1 MWINQPT
8 CTSCNKEFSK
18 PLLRC
23 PECDSIISIPPIEG
37 PAPSEINLTSMWSL
51 HHFLPSFK
59 RPISLVEGNTPL
71 LQLGKDPE
79 LSNLNIKLEF
89 RNPTGTFRDRA
100 CSLIVS
106 DAFQNNVTTIVGAS
120 TGSFSISLSA
130 YAAKANINSINVIP
144 QNLELSKIEQMKL
157 YGSKVIEQGETVS
170 DAISAS
176 EEIAK
181 KEKAYFASPEKNLLT
196 IEGQK
201 TISLELILQKDHV
214 DSIIVPRGSGSL
226 VYSIF
231 RGLEDAL
238 ESNWID
244 EMPKIIAVSLEKTKT
259 AYLAE
264 SLEIKQPFL
273 LSEVKEILT
282 RTNGKEIQVKAGTM
296 IEEAIN
302 IAKNEGIFIE
312 PASASVLAASKIL
325 IKNEEISPLSS
336 VAILTGSGFNALNI
350 FASQLRGKKKIV
362 WGLSESSTTKFEI
375 LNLIAEKKANYGY
388 SIWKALGESQSLQ
401 SIYQHLNELKIRGLI
416 TLFETDKK
424 RKQLI
429 AEISRKGLETIEKM
443 RDLIDYL

>member
-8 CTSCNKEFSK
+8 CSNCSKEFSK

-23 PECDSIISIPPIEG
+23 PECEELISIPPIKG
-37 PAPSEINLTSMWSL
+37 PSPSEINLTSMWSL
-51 HHFLPSFK
+51 HCFLPNFK
-59 RPISLVEGNTPL
+59 KPISLVEGNTPL
-71 LQLGKDPE
+71 LQIGKDPE
-79 LSNLNIKLEF
+79 LSNLNLKFEF

-100 CSLIVS
+100 CSLILS
-106 DAFQNNVTTIVGAS
+106 DAFQNRAKKIVGAS

-130 YAAKANINSINVIP
+130 YAAKAGIESINVIP

-157 YGSKVIEQGETVS
+157 YGSNVIEQGETVS

-176 EEIAK
+176 EKIAH
-181 KEKAYFASPEKNLLT
+181 KENAYFASPEKNLLA

-201 TISLELILQKDHV
+201 TIGLEMILQKDYV
-214 DSIIVPRGSGSL
+214 ESIIVPRGSGSL
-226 VYSIF
+226 AYSIF

-238 ESNWID
+238 ESKWID
-244 EMPKIIAVSLEKTKT
+244 EIPRIYTVSLEKTKT

-273 LSEVKEILT
+273 LSEVKDILD
-282 RTNGKEIQVKAGTM
+282 RTNGEEIQVKAGTM
-296 IEEAIN
+296 IEEAMN
-302 IAKNEGIFIE
+302 IAKKEGIFIE

-325 IKNEEISPLSS
+325 IADEEVSPLSS

-350 FASQLRGKKKIV
+350 FASQIRGKKKIV

-375 LNLIAEKKANYGY
+375 LNLIAEKRANYGY
-388 SIWKALGESQSLQ
+388 SIWKSLGENQSLQ
-401 SIYQHLNELKIRGLI
+401 SIYQHLNELKERGLI
-416 TLFETDKK
+416 TLSETDKK

-429 AEISRKGLETIEKM
+429 AEITRKGLETIQKM
-443 RDLIDYL
+443 RELIDYI

>member
-8 CTSCNKEFSK
+8 CSNCNKEFSK

-23 PECDSIISIPPIEG
+23 PECKNLISIPPIKG

-51 HHFLPSFK
+51 HRFLPNFK
-59 RPISLVEGNTPL
+59 KPISLVEGNTPL
-71 LQLGKDPE
+71 MQIGKDPE

-100 CSLIVS
+100 CSLILS
-106 DAFQNNVTTIVGAS
+106 DSYQSKAKKIVGAS

-130 YAAKANINSINVIP
+130 YAAKAGIESINVIP
-144 QNLELSKIEQMKL
+144 QNLELSKIEQMRL
-157 YGSKVIEQGETVS
+157 YGSNVIEQGETVS

-176 EEIAK
+176 EKIAH
-181 KEKAYFASPEKNLLT
+181 KENAYFASPEKNLLT

-201 TISLELILQKDHV
+201 TISLELVLQKDLIK
-214 DSIIVPRGSGSL
+214 SIIVPRGSGSL
-226 VYSIF
+226 VYSIY
-231 RGLEDAL
+231 RGLEDAV
-238 ESNWID
+238 ESKWID
-244 EMPKIIAVSLEKTKT
+244 EMPKIFAVSLEKTTT

-273 LSEVKEILT
+273 LSEVEDLLT
-282 RTNGKEIQVKAGTM
+282 KTNGKEIQVKAGTM
-296 IEEAIN
+296 IEEAMN
-302 IAKNEGIFIE
+302 IAKNEGVFIE

-325 IKNEEISPLSS
+325 IENKEISPLSS
-336 VAILTGSGFNALNI
+336 IAVLTGSGFNALNV
-350 FASQLRGKKKIV
+350 FASQIRSKKKIV

-375 LNLIAEKKANYGY
+375 LNLIAEKRANYGY

-401 SIYQHLNELKIRGLI
+401 SIYQHLNELKEKGLI
-416 TLFETDKK
+416 TLLETKQK

-429 AEISRKGLETIEKM
+429 AEITRKGLETIEKM
-443 RDLIDYL
+443 RELIDYI